1 MFSKRT
7 DWKLEENACTRAL
20 RRHRESGRPVLDL
33 TVSNPTTCGF
43 QYDEAAILA
52 SLRDPQ
58 ALEYDPQPKGLPQA
72 RAAVVEYYR
81 QKDPAAQLD
90 TERLILTTGT
100 SEAYSFLF
108 RLLCEPG
115 DEVLIARPSYPL
127 FDFLASIQDVKLH
140 PFHLLYD
147 HGWQIDFQDL
157 ERAIGSRT
165 RAILVV
171 HPNNPTG
178 HFIGTAEAEQLNA
191 ICLQHRLALV
201 VDEVFLD
208 YEIDYELRAMAG
220 RTRRHGSFVS
230 NRRTLTFV
238 LSGLSKISALPQM
251 KVGWIAV
258 SGPDAFVGDALAR
271 LELIADTYLSLS
283 APLQHALPVL
293 LGQRDT
299 MRPQLR
305 ARIETNLRQLDDEL
319 LRQKLV
325 SRLEVEGGWYAVLRV
340 PAVQPDEEL
349 AIRLL
354 EERCVLVH
362 PGHFYDF
369 PDQGYLVVSLLTPA
383 GDFGIGI
390 RGLLECVAG

>member
-7 DWKLEENACTRAL
+7 DWKLEENAYTRAL
-20 RRHRESGRPVLDL
+20 RRHRESGRPVVDL
-33 TVSNPTTCGF
+33 TASDPTACGF
-43 QYDEAAILA
+43 RYDEAAILA
-52 SLRDPQ
+52 SLRAPQ
-58 ALEYDPQPKGLPQA
+58 ALRYDPQPKGLPQA

-81 QKDPAAQLD
+81 QKDPAARLD
-90 TERLILTTGT
+90 AERLILTTGT

-115 DEVLIARPSYPL
+115 DEVLIAHPSYPL
-127 FDFLASIQDVKLH
+127 FEFLAGIQDVKLH
-140 PFHLLYD
+140 PFPLLYD
-147 HGWQIDFQDL
+147 HGWQIDFHSL
-157 ERAIGSRT
+157 ERAIGGRT

-178 HFIGTAEAEQLNA
+178 HFIGDGEAERLNA
-191 ICLQHRLALV
+191 ICMQHRLALV

-208 YEIDYELRAMAG
+208 YEIVYEIRATSG
-220 RTRRHGSFVS
+220 RKKKHGSFVS
-230 NRRTLTFV
+230 EGRALTFV
-238 LSGLSKISALPQM
+238 LSGLSKIAALPQM

-258 SGPDAFVGDALAR
+258 GGPDALARDALAR

-293 LGQRDT
+293 LGQRHT
-299 MRPQLR
+299 MRPQLM
-305 ARIETNLRQLDDEL
+305 ARIETNLRRLDDEL
-319 LRQKLV
+319 SRQKLV

-354 EERCVLVH
+354 EEHSVLVH
-362 PGHFYDF
+362 PGHFYEF
-369 PDQGYLVVSLLTPA
+369 PDQGYLIVSLITPA
-383 GDFGIGI
+383 GDFGAGI
-390 RGLLECVAG
+390 RGLRECVGG

>member
-1 MFSKRT
+1 MFSRRT
-7 DWKLEENACTRAL
+7 DWKLEENAYTRAL

-43 QYDEAAILA
+43 RYDEAAILSA
-52 SLRDPQ
+52 FQTRA
-58 ALEYDPQPKGLPQA
+58 ALAYDPQPKGLPQA

-81 QKDPAAQLD
+81 QKDPSAHLD
-90 TERLILTTGT
+90 PERFLLTTGT

-127 FDFLASIQDVKLH
+127 FDFLAGIQDVKLH

-147 HGWQIDFQDL
+147 HGWQIDFHDL
-157 ERAIGSRT
+157 ERAIGGRT

-178 HFIGTAEAEQLNA
+178 HFIGTGEAGQLNA
-191 ICLQHRLALV
+191 LCLKHQLALV

-208 YEIDYELRAMAG
+208 YEINADAG
-220 RTRRHGSFVS
+220 PKRRHGSFVS
-230 NRRTLTFV
+230 NGQALTFV
-238 LSGLSKISALPQM
+238 LSGLSKIAALPQM

-258 SGPDAFVGDALAR
+258 SDPDAFVGDALAR

-283 APLQHALPVL
+283 APLQHSLPVL
-293 LGQRDT
+293 LAQRHT
-299 MRPQLR
+299 MLPQLM
-305 ARIETNLRQLDDEL
+305 ARIGSNLRQLDSQL
-319 LRQKLV
+319 SRQTLV

-340 PAVQPDEEL
+340 PAVQSDEEI

-354 EERCVLVH
+354 EEHSVLVH

-369 PDQGYLVVSLLTPA
+369 PEQGYLVVSLLTPA
-383 GDFGIGI
+383 SDFSTGI
-390 RGLLECVAG
+390 RGLLACVAGG